1 MSIFRTVYLDCPA
14 CGTAVSYE
22 LVHSVNAG
30 RRPDLRD
37 EILDGTFQRATCPSC
52 QRAFRLDPEFIY
64 LDLPSRLYIAVWP
77 TNQRSSWRDCA
88 ARTRATFEKSMGEQA
103 PAEARELA
111 NGVDVRA
118 VFGWHAL
125 VEKILARQ
133 AGIDD
138 RSLEVAKLAVMRTQE
153 EVPVPGSAELRLVA
167 LRNVDRSVGDL
178 MMTWV
183 GAAPG
188 SADDE
193 PPPVLRVPRQLIA
206 DIEADPATWAAARDG
221 AAEGDV
227 VDFQREA
234 LAAA

>member
-14 CGTAVSYE
+14 CGTAVSYQ

-37 EILDGTFQRATCPSC
+37 AILDGSFQRETCRSC
-52 QRAFRLDPEFIY
+52 ERAFRLDPEFIY
-64 LDLPSRLYIAVWP
+64 IDLPNRLYIGVWP
-77 TNQRSSWRDCA
+77 VGRRATWRDYA
-88 ARTRATFEKSMGEQA
+88 ARTRATFEQSMGAQA

-111 NGVDVRA
+111 QDVDVRV

-153 EVPVPGSAELRLVA
+153 EVPMPGSAELRLVA
-167 LRNVDRSVGDL
+167 LRDGDL
-178 MMTWV
+178 MMTWA

-193 PPPVLRVPRQLIA
+193 PPPVLRVPHQLIA

>member
-1 MSIFRTVYLDCPA
+1 MSIFRTIEIDCPA
-14 CGTAVSYE
+14 CGTPVSYS

-37 EILDGTFQRATCPSC
+37 AILDGTFQRETCPSC
-52 QRAFRLDPEFIY
+52 ERPFRLDPEFIY
-64 LDLPSRLYIAVWP
+64 IDLPSRLYVGVWP
-77 TNQRSSWRDCA
+77 ANQRSNWRDCA
-88 ARTRATFEKSMGEQA
+88 ARTRATFEEAMGARA

-111 NGVDVRA
+111 QGVDVRV

-138 RSLEVAKLAVMRTQE
+138 RTLEVAKLAVMRSEE
-153 EVPVPGSAELRLVA
+153 EVPMPGSAELRLVA
-167 LRNVDRSVGDL
+167 LRDGDL
-178 MMTWV
+178 MMSWV
-183 GAAPG
+183 GAVRG
-188 SADDE
+188 GDDE
-193 PPPVLRVPRQLIA
+193 PPPLLRVPRQLIA
-206 DIEADPATWAAARDG
+206 DIEADAATWSAARERVAD
-221 AAEGDV
+221 GDV

>member
-138 RSLEVAKLAVMRTQE
+138 RTLEVAKLAVMRFEE
-153 EVPVPGSAELRLVA
+153 EVPMPGSAELRLVA
-167 LRNVDRSVGDL
+167 LRDGDL
-178 MMTWV
+178 MMSWV
-183 GAAPG
+183 GAASG
-188 SADDE
+188 GNDE
-193 PPPVLRVPRQLIA
+193 EAPLLRVPRQLIA
-206 DIEADPATWAAARDG
+206 DIEADPATWASARER
-221 AAEGDV
+221 AVEGDV